1 MKKVYYLDYFENH
14 NKYLMKE
21 KIYSEFCNALGYA
34 FIISMFLFNVR
45 CQGSKDS
52 AIQVFSSSQDGDR
65 LTKKDNLQFTPDKES
80 SLPVISI
87 DEKIHFQRIDGFGA
101 SFNEAGM
108 ICLNSLPELNRINV
122 LKSLFDTITGAG
134 FSLMKSPV
142 AACDFSSAGTW
153 YSYNDTPDDTLMNNF
168 SIERDLGING
178 LIPYI
183 KTSMQHGRFIIQSPM
198 DFAPDWMYVS
208 LKPGKRIIKP
218 QYYPALARYYSK
230 YIQAYAANGIIID
243 YLNLF
248 NESASDNIYQGY
260 SSVTYDEMAE
270 MIKHYV
276 VPQLRTDGLTTKIQ
290 LGEPCF
296 RPSAIRHFAPVLD
309 DPEARKHISV
319 LGVHGYDFNQYSSLT
334 ELHNKYPEYPIWMTE
349 VCYAGESLFPADYPF
364 TKKPPILDFGDGEL
378 WGNTIV
384 NDMKNWVSGWIY
396 WNMILDQNGGPWLI
410 SPEHSDPDNNFQ
422 HPVLIIN
429 RDTKQTIYTG
439 LYYYLS
445 HFSRFVRPGASR
457 IDCKGGTSTLNFVG
471 FLNTDGTIIL
481 NVINNS
487 DEIDCKISWDKK
499 MLILKLKSHSITTLK
514 WDSAANN
521 K

>member
-1 MKKVYYLDYFENH
+1 MKG
-14 NKYLMKE
+14 
-21 KIYSEFCNALGYA
+21 KICREFYQVPGFF
-34 FIISMFLFNVR
+34 FIIIILLFNI
-45 CQGSKDS
+45 CCKSSIDS
-52 AIQVFSSSQDGDR
+52 DIQVFSSSRDGDR
-65 LTKKDNLQFTPDKES
+65 LTKKDMLQFTPDEES
-80 SLPVISI
+80 SLPVII
-87 DEKIHFQRIDGFGA
+87 VDEKIHYQVIDGFGA

-108 ICLNSLPELNRINV
+108 ICLNSLPESDRNNV

-134 FSLMKSPV
+134 FSLMKSPIG
-142 AACDFSSAGTW
+142 ACDFSSAGPW

-183 KTSMQHGRFIIQSPM
+183 KASLQHGRFMIQSPM
-198 DFAPDWMYVS
+198 DFAPDWMYSS
-208 LKPGKRIIKP
+208 LEPGKRKIKP

-230 YIQAYAANGIIID
+230 YIQAYAANGINID

-260 SSVTYDEMAE
+260 SSVTYDEMAV
-270 MIKHYV
+270 MLKHHV
-276 VPQLRTDGLTTKIQ
+276 VPQLKSDGLTTKIQ

-309 DPEARKHISV
+309 DPEASKLISV
-319 LGVHGYDFNQYSSLT
+319 LGVHGYDFDQFSSLT

-349 VCYAGESLFPADYPF
+349 VCYAGETLFPADYPF
-364 TKKPPILDFGDGEL
+364 LKKPPILNFEDGEL

-410 SPEHSDPDNNFQ
+410 SLEHSDPDNNFQ
-422 HPVLIIN
+422 HPVVIIN
-429 RDTKQTIYTG
+429 RETSQIIYTG

-445 HFSRFVRPGASR
+445 HFSRFARPGARR
-457 IDCKGGTSTLNFVG
+457 IDCKGGTSSLNFVG
-471 FLNTDGTIIL
+471 FLNKDGRIIL
-481 NVINNS
+481 NIINNS
-487 DEIDCKISWDKK
+487 NATDCKIAWNTK
-499 MLILKLKSHSITTLK
+499 MVILKLKAHSITTLN
-514 WDSAANN
+514 WDASATH
-521 K
+521 